1 MQHQTVAVQ
10 TDSGPALAFDTAKK
24 RYVYHGGQDTPVL
37 DPEHTENAQ
46 SVWILQFKHEIR
58 SVPRTFMAFSPT
70 DEAPDAVDC
79 LAAID
84 ECYGIPD
91 HELVKIAA
99 RAYVVNGTGA
109 THDAFVKRFAA
120 RLENITQELGVFG
133 AVPIELADRAPWPI
147 FTVEDIDD

>member
-1 MQHQTVAVQ
+1 MRHQTVAVQ
-10 TDSGPALAFDTAKK
+10 TDSGAVLVFDTAKK
-24 RYVYHGGQDTPVL
+24 RYVYHGSQNTPVL
-37 DPEHTENAQ
+37 NPEHTENAQ
-46 SVWILQFKHEIR
+46 SAWILQFKHVIPN
-58 SVPRTFMAFSPT
+58 VPRTFMACSPT
-70 DEAPDAVDC
+70 DEAVDAMDC

-84 ECYGIPD
+84 ERYGIAD
-91 HELVKIAA
+91 YELVKIAA

-133 AVPIELADRAPWPI
+133 AIPIDLADCAPEPL

>member
-1 MQHQTVAVQ
+1 MRHQTAAVQ
-10 TDSGPALAFDTAKK
+10 TDSGAALVFDTAKK
-24 RYVYHGGQDTPVL
+24 RYVYHGSQDIPILNPL
-37 DPEHTENAQ
+37 DVENAQ
-46 SVWILQFKHEIR
+46 SVWIPQFKHAIPN
-58 SVPRTFMAFSPT
+58 VPRAFMAYSPT
-70 DEAPDAVDC
+70 DEAVDAVDC

-84 ECYGIPD
+84 ERYGIPD

-120 RLENITQELGVFG
+120 RLEDITQELGVFG
-133 AVPIELADRAPWPI
+133 AVPIELADRAPLPL

>member
-1 MQHQTVAVQ
+1 MRHQTVVVQ

-24 RYVYHGGQDTPVL
+24 RYVYHGSQDTPVL
-37 DPEHTENAQ
+37 NPEQAENAQ
-46 SVWILQFKHEIR
+46 SVWILQFKHAIAN
-58 SVPRTFMAFSPT
+58 VPRTLMAFSPT
-70 DEAPDAVDC
+70 DEAPDATDC

-84 ECYGIPD
+84 EYYGIPD

-99 RAYVVNGTGA
+99 RAYVVNGTGT
-109 THDAFVKRFAA
+109 THDTFAKRFAT

-133 AVPIELADRAPWPI
+133 AVPLDLADCAPEPL

>member
-10 TDSGPALAFDTAKK
+10 TDGGTALVFDTAKK
-24 RYVYHGGQDTPVL
+24 RYIYHGNQDTPVL
-37 DPEHTENAQ
+37 NPEHIENAQ
-46 SVWILQFKHEIR
+46 SVWIPQFKYAIPN
-58 SVPRTFMAFSPT
+58 VPRTFMAFSPT
-70 DEAPDAVDC
+70 DEAVDAMDC
-79 LAAID
+79 LVAID

-91 HELVKIAA
+91 YELVKIAA

-120 RLENITQELGVFG
+120 RLESTTQELGVFG
-133 AVPIELADRAPWPI
+133 AVPIDLADCAPEPL

>member
-1 MQHQTVAVQ
+1 MRHQTVVVQ
-10 TDSGPALAFDTAKK
+10 TDSGPVLVFDTAKK

-37 DPEHTENAQ
+37 NPEHTEDAQ
-46 SVWILQFKHEIR
+46 SVWIPQFKQAIPN
-58 SVPRTFMAFSPT
+58 VPRTFMAFSPT
-70 DEAPDAVDC
+70 DEAVDAMDC

-91 HELVKIAA
+91 YELVKIAA

-120 RLENITQELGVFG
+120 RLENITQELGIFG
-133 AVPIELADRAPWPI
+133 AVPIELADRAPSPL
-147 FTVEDIDD
+147 FTVEDIDG

>member
-1 MQHQTVAVQ
+1 MRHQTVVVQ
-10 TDSGPALAFDTAKK
+10 TDSGPALVFDIAKK
-24 RYVYHGGQDTPVL
+24 RYVYHGGQDAPVL
-37 DPEHTENAQ
+37 NLEHTENAQ
-46 SVWILQFKHEIR
+46 SAWILQFKHAIAN
-58 SVPRTFMAFSPT
+58 VPRTLMAFSPT

-120 RLENITQELGVFG
+120 RLENTTQELGVFG

>member
-1 MQHQTVAVQ
+1 MQHQTVVVQ
-10 TDSGPALAFDTAKK
+10 TDSGPALVFDTAKK
-24 RYVYHGGQDTPVL
+24 RYVYHGSQDTPVL
-37 DPEHTENAQ
+37 NPEHTENAQ
-46 SVWILQFKHEIR
+46 SAWILQFKHAI
-58 SVPRTFMAFSPT
+58 SNVPRTLMAFSPT
-70 DEAPDAVDC
+70 DEAPDVMDC

-91 HELVKIAA
+91 YELVKIAA

-109 THDAFVKRFAA
+109 THDAFAKRFAA

-133 AVPIELADRAPWPI
+133 AVPLDLADCAPEPL

>member
-1 MQHQTVAVQ
+1 MRHQTVVVQ

-24 RYVYHGGQDTPVL
+24 RYVYHGSQDTPVL
-37 DPEHTENAQ
+37 NPEHTEDAQ
-46 SVWILQFKHEIR
+46 SVWIPQFKQAIPN
-58 SVPRTFMAFSPT
+58 VPRTFMAFSPT
-70 DEAPDAVDC
+70 DEAVDAMDC

-84 ECYGIPD
+84 EYYGIPD
-91 HELVKIAA
+91 YELVKIAA

-120 RLENITQELGVFG
+120 RLEGITQELGVFG